1 MVLRDASASKNID
14 SIRALQSCLQS
25 QSMFDLPSLDFDNLR
40 DGMMTW
46 VLPGPAQDLQSVLL
60 HDPGSFFCHRSE

>member
-1 MVLRDASASKNID
+1 
-14 SIRALQSCLQS
+14 
-25 QSMFDLPSLDFDNLR
+25 MFDLPSLDFDNLR

-60 HDPGSFFCHRSE
+60 HDPGSSFCHRSE